1 MDLYMSAD
9 MLYINFRWAHMR
21 WFNNAHHWLHN
32 VRFSQRRLVRAHI
45 FQLLHS
51 ISQHGMMAS
60 WWQKKNCDGYEMMG
74 GTTIWLS
81 TKWREFRML
90 IPKGLIW
97 TALECHTTVLSWR
110 VGHLLAMS
118 LKKQRQW
125 DVVKNMRQ
133 SKHAESLT
141 LLCNISN

>member
-81 TKWREFRML
+81 TLEMKRISDANTKRADMNCTRMSHYCAFVTS
-90 IPKGLIW
+90 G
-97 TALECHTTVLSWR
+97 TS
-110 VGHLLAMS
+110 
-118 LKKQRQW
+118 
-125 DVVKNMRQ
+125 
-133 SKHAESLT
+133 
-141 LLCNISN
+141 ISNVIKKTETMRCGKKYAAEQTCREPHFTL